1 MLARN
6 GWWDGLRLGI
16 AGTFSAP
23 DGRLLR
29 RRARPEGLRQLVPWH
44 ARSAGPAERS
54 IDKEIRRPPPNYGED
69 GLAIGVTDR
78 VGITERIVLA
88 IIVFGTIVTLIWLKR
103 ALSSY
108 AQDPALSAPAAR
120 VERDLSHRSTP
131 PKLGWNWGA
140 FFLGPVWYLTHGLW
154 VYAVILTI
162 LIMLSGGIL
171 LPFVM
176 LYGAFKAN
184 ETLEDAHLARYSLF

>member
-1 MLARN
+1 M
-6 GWWDGLRLGI
+6 GI
-16 AGTFSAP
+16 
-23 DGRLLR
+23 
-29 RRARPEGLRQLVPWH
+29 
-44 ARSAGPAERS
+44 
-54 IDKEIRRPPPNYGED
+54 ID
-69 GLAIGVTDR
+69 
-78 VGITERIVLA
+78 RIVLS
-88 IIVFGTIVTLIWLKR
+88 IIAFGVIVTLIWFKR

-108 AQDPALSAPAAR
+108 PQDPALSAPAAR

-184 ETLEDAHLARYSLF
+184 ETLEDAHLARYTLF

>member
-1 MLARN
+1 M
-6 GWWDGLRLGI
+6 
-16 AGTFSAP
+16 
-23 DGRLLR
+23 
-29 RRARPEGLRQLVPWH
+29 
-44 ARSAGPAERS
+44 
-54 IDKEIRRPPPNYGED
+54 
-69 GLAIGVTDR
+69 
-78 VGITERIVLA
+78 GITDRIVLG
-88 IIVFGTIVTLIWLKR
+88 IIAFGAVVTLIWLKR

-108 AQDPALSAPAAR
+108 AQDPALFAPPAR

-184 ETLEDAHLARYSLF
+184 ETLEDARLARYSLF